1 MTLATSGINPQVSE
15 PGNFAQMATG
25 VHIGDG
31 SAAANINLGFTP
43 KFFKLYDLTD
53 VFSWEWVQGMP
64 ATQTWYNTGSAD
76 AVIDTNSVIK
86 SNGKLFTVN
95 SAGVYD
101 PNQGGAN
108 DGVLIN
114 TTLSVWGPDPT
125 LTYVCQLS
133 TNGLVNAKSYVW
145 VAFG

>member
-1 MTLATSGINPQVSE
+1 MTLATSGIAPQVSE

-25 VHIGDG
+25 IHTGDG

-64 ATQTWYNTGSAD
+64 ATNTWYDPGSGNRS
-76 AVIDTNSVIK
+76 IDTNTVIAT
-86 SNGKLFTVN
+86 NGKLFAVN
-95 SAGVYD
+95 SAGVYS
-101 PNQGGAN
+101 PAGNGPG
-108 DGVLIN
+108 DGTLIN
-114 TTLSVWGPDPT
+114 TTLTVWGPDPT
-125 LTYVCQLS
+125 AAFVCQLT
-133 TNGLVNAKSYVW
+133 TNGLVNAKAYVW

>member
-25 VHIGDG
+25 IHTGDG
-31 SAAANINLGFTP
+31 SASASILLGFTP

-64 ATQTWYNTGSAD
+64 ANQTWYQTGSSD
-76 AVIDTNSVIK
+76 AAIDSNNVIST
-86 SNGKLFTVN
+86 NGKLFPVS
-95 SAGVYD
+95 SAGVYS
-101 PNQGGAN
+101 PAGNGPG
-108 DGVLIN
+108 DGTLVN
-114 TTLSVWGPDPT
+114 TSISVWGPDPT
-125 LTYVCQLS
+125 LGYVCQLT